1 MTIPPPIGWE
11 DFKRFGVYD
20 DDGNIVG
27 IEEAAPDAVK
37 KAFYAMQEKYT
48 TAEEKNIIL

>member
-1 MTIPPPIGWE
+1 MTMLPPPGWE
-11 DFKRFGVYD
+11 DFKKWGVYD

-37 KAFYAMQEKYT
+37 KAFYAMQETYT
-48 TAEEKNIIL
+48 AAEEKNIIL